1 MSRKLTPFEE
11 ELYQRTDEV
20 LHYVWDPIGISGTP
34 QARDEYDGYL
44 PQVFA
49 MLLEGKSSEVIATY
63 LAKVETERMGLTPST
78 EKAKQVAKVLLEWLE
93 SLRHNYKP

>member
-1 MSRKLTPFEE
+1 MGRKLTPFEK

-49 MLLEGKSSEVIATY
+49 MLLEGKSSEAISTY
-63 LAKVETERMGLTPST
+63 LVKVETERMGLTPST
-78 EKAKQVAKVLLEWLE
+78 EKAKQVAEVLLEWLE
-93 SLRHNYKP
+93 SLRHNYKQ